1 MKSKKPAGK
10 SQIRAEIIG
19 TGSYVPETR
28 LTNKDLEGKIETTD
42 AWIVERTGIRERRIA
57 SKDEAASDLALQ
69 AARKAL
75 ETAHA
80 APEEIDLIVLATST
94 PDMFF
99 PSTACIVQD
108 KLKATRA
115 AAFDLSA
122 ACSGFVY
129 ALAVGEQY
137 IRSGTY
143 QKVLVIGAEVMSRL
157 INWTD
162 RTTCVIFGDGA
173 GAVLLAPST
182 SESGILSTHLHSDGS
197 LWDLICVPGGGSAIP
212 PSEKMLAERLN
223 TIKMKGNETFK
234 VAVRSLEEV
243 AWEALRA
250 NDLLPSD
257 VSFLVPHQAN
267 LRIIRAVADRLHLPM
282 ERVVINLDRYGN
294 TSAASI
300 PLALDEAVRDGRIK
314 KGERLLF
321 LAFGG
326 GLTWGA
332 SLVRW

>member
-1 MKSKKPAGK
+1 MKSERPAGK
-10 SQIRAEIIG
+10 SHIRAEIIG
-19 TGSYVPETR
+19 TGSYVPEAR
-28 LTNKDLEGKIETTD
+28 MTNKDLEGKIETTD

-75 ETAHA
+75 EAA
-80 APEEIDLIVLATST
+80 QVAPEEIDLIVLATST

-143 QKVLVIGAEVMSRL
+143 QKVLVIGTEIMSRL

-173 GAVLLAPST
+173 GAVLLAPSS

-212 PSEKMLAERLN
+212 PSEKVLAERLN

-243 AWEALRA
+243 AREALRA
-250 NDLLPSD
+250 NDLQPSD
-257 VSFLVPHQAN
+257 ISFLVPHQAN
-267 LRIIRAVADRLHLPM
+267 LRIIKAVAERLDLGM
-282 ERVVINLDRYGN
+282 ERVVVNLDRYGN

-300 PLALDEAVRDGRIK
+300 PLALDEAVREGRIK
-314 KGERLLF
+314 KGEMLLF